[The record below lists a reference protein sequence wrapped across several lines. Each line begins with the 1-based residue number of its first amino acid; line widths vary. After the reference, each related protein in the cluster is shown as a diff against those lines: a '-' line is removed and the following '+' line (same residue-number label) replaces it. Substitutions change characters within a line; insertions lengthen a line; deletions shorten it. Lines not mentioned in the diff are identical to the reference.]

1 MKTTSD
7 RINAR
12 MKELGLKPADLM
24 RGTGAGRA
32 TVSAW
37 TNDGNNPSA
46 KYLDSLAKCLK
57 TTTTWILTGEGEKET
72 KAELKEEPVYSNV
85 KASSRQ
91 LRKIPLLDFVQAGM
105 WRDVVYDGLNPLG
118 ESYTS
123 YVGSDPHSVFSLEV
137 DGYSM
142 SPDYMPGDVVVVDAA
157 LAPKPGAL
165 VIAQEI
171 QQGVA
176 VTTFKKYKVL
186 GINEY
191 GVEIIELKPLNDDY
205 PTYNSLQIE
214 ISIIGVVI
222 EHHKRIRY

>member
-1 MKTTSD
+1 MKTASD

-12 MKELGLKPADLM
+12 MKELGLKPADLV

-57 TTTTWILTGEGEKET
+57 TTPSWILTGEGEKET
-72 KAELKEEPVYSNV
+72 KAELQSEPVYSNV
-85 KASSRQ
+85 KTSSRQ

-105 WRDVVYDGLNPLG
+105 WREVVYDGLNPLG

-142 SPDYMPGDVVVVDAA
+142 SPEYMPGDVVVVDAA

-205 PTYNSLQIE
+205 PTYNSTQIE

>member
-1 MKTTSD
+1 MKTASD

-12 MKELGLKPADLM
+12 MKELGLKPADLV

-46 KYLDSLAKCLK
+46 KYLDALAKCLK
-57 TTTTWILTGEGEKET
+57 TTTSWILTGEGEKET
-72 KAELKEEPVYSNV
+72 KAELQSEPVYSNV
-85 KASSRQ
+85 KTSARQ

-105 WRDVVYDGLNPLG
+105 WREVVYDGLNPLG

-123 YVGSDPHSVFSLEV
+123 YVGSDPYSVFSLEV

-142 SPDYMPGDVVVVDAA
+142 SPEYMPGDVVVVDAA

-205 PTYNSLQIE
+205 PTYNSTQIE